1 MRREDEKDYNGVGL
15 ILLNKIVFDKTVMCT
30 MCDREGAQSQ

>member
-1 MRREDEKDYNGVGL
+1 MGREDEKDYNGVGL
-15 ILLNKIVFDKTVMCT
+15 ILLSRNVFDKTVMCT